1 MKKLSVKAMSMSASL
16 TLALTA
22 KAAQMRSEGIDVISF
37 GAGEPD
43 FNTPKNV
50 RDAAHTAIEEGKNKY
65 TAASGLLELKNLVCE
80 KFKKDNNLE
89 YKPENI
95 IISTGAKQCL
105 TNIFTALLNPKDEVI
120 MASPYW
126 VSYPELISLA
136 DGISIFANTS
146 RENDFKLTAKDIQ
159 ENITSN
165 TKAIVINSP
174 NNPTGA
180 IYTKR
185 ELEEI
190 ADICKKNDLY
200 IISDEIYEKLNY
212 DIKNNPHISIAS
224 LNDDAF
230 ARTIVINGFSK
241 SHAMTGWRLGY
252 AAANKEITKL
262 MSTIQSHTTSNPNT
276 MTQYAGIEALKGNKD
291 ELNEMIKAF
300 ARRRDLMNSLIKE
313 IKEFDCINP
322 MGAFYCFIDISKLFN
337 NKIKNSMEFAAKL
350 LDEENVVVI
359 PGSAFGKDNYIRLSY
374 ATSDENILNGLK
386 RIKDFVNNI
395 L

>member
-1 MKKLSVKAMSMSASL
+1 MKKLSIKATQMSASL

-22 KAAQMRSEGIDVISF
+22 KAAQMKKDGIDVISF

-50 RDAAHTAIEEGKNKY
+50 REAAHIAIEEGKSKY

-89 YKPENI
+89 YKTENI

-105 TNIFTALLNPKDEVI
+105 TNVFTAILNPKDEVI
-120 MASPYW
+120 IATPYW

-136 DGISIFANTS
+136 DGKTVFANTS
-146 RENDFKLTAKDIQ
+146 RENDFKLTAKDIE
-159 ENITSN
+159 ENITSS

-180 IYTKR
+180 IYTR
-185 ELEEI
+185 TELEEI
-190 ADICKKNDLY
+190 AKVCEKYDLY

-212 DIKNNPHISIAS
+212 DKKNNPHVSIAS
-224 LNDDAF
+224 LNEDAF
-230 ARTIVINGFSK
+230 LRTIVINGFSK

-276 MTQYAGIEALKGNKD
+276 MTQYAGIEALAGSEK

-300 ARRRDLMNSLIKE
+300 ARRRDLMNRLISE

-322 MGAFYCFIDISKLFN
+322 VGAFYCFIDISNLFN
-337 NKIKNSMEFAAKL
+337 DKIKNSIDFAAKL
-350 LDEENVVVI
+350 LEEKNVVVI
-359 PGSAFGKDNYIRLSY
+359 PGSAFGKDSYIRLSY
-374 ATSDENILNGLK
+374 ATSDENILKGLK